1 MRPSSVLLT
10 ATASLLALAATS
22 ARAAD
27 AASAPAA
34 ETAPAPAA
42 DPMVDADGSPLG
54 TIVVNGEKREVNL
67 QTAPIAISTV
77 SADALRQR
85 NATELADLNGFVP
98 GLTVTKSEGNERVI
112 AIRGVG
118 YETAQNPNSQPG
130 VAFHID
136 GVYIAH
142 VVALNQDLLD
152 VDHVEVLRGPQGT
165 VFGQTSTGGAVNVIT
180 RKPVLGEYTGEAQVS
195 YGNYNYVRAM
205 GTLNVPIAETLAL
218 RGTVQYL
225 RHDGYGYAVGVPGYA
240 RYPLDDANNIGG
252 HVSLL
257 WQPSPDT
264 SVTLSAQ
271 SFDASHNAAL
281 QKCLLCSTDPAAGS
295 TTYIAD
301 PNADP
306 RVVSQD
312 FGGKYVTKTRMAY
325 LSIAQTI
332 DDKVVLK
339 SVTAYQY
346 LNKNQSGDNDRFI
359 YANYHDNIVKWQD
372 MSSTWTQEVSASST
386 PNKSLEWVVGGFYL
400 RQHALQNIMEYTTGG
415 FSIDPATGQAVS
427 FQTDSPYQHASW
439 AGYGQAIFHATDT
452 LDLIAGARYS
462 WDKISAQPVQYFA
475 TVPERIATSDALT
488 GKVSVQYQVTPT
500 NMLYVT
506 GSKGYKP
513 SGVTFAGNSIFVKST
528 YAKETVWAAE
538 VGSKNEFFDK
548 TLRLNV
554 AGYYYWYKDFQFT
567 AEDPVPFA
575 GGTANIPRAQTYG
588 VEFET
593 TWAPTKQLRFDG
605 TLALAEGK
613 FHGDYYTIDKQTAQ
627 DIRATTYAALGYP
640 AGWYYDPRVIAAVI
654 AASTNTNGK
663 KIPKLPGVQGS
674 FAATYTAP
682 VGPGELMLRGEV
694 VYRGKFNSRIFNV
707 PQFDTVPSYT
717 IGNLMIQY
725 QPDAS
730 PFTFSVTGTNITDK
744 AGVSNKFADPYG
756 SGTTSVEYI
765 PPRQVFATVGYKF

>member
-1 MRPSSVLLT
+1 MRASSVLLT
-10 ATASLLALAATS
+10 ATASLLALVAPFAATS
-22 ARAAD
+22 AWAAD
-27 AASAPAA
+27 AAP
-34 ETAPAPAA
+34 EPAPAPAA
-42 DPMVDADGSPLG
+42 AVDANGDPLG

-67 QTAPIAISTV
+67 QSAAIAISTV
-77 SADALRQR
+77 SDDALRQR

-165 VFGQTSTGGAVNVIT
+165 VFGQTSTGGAINVIT
-180 RKPVLGEYTGEAQVS
+180 RKPVLGVTTGEAQVS

-205 GTLNVPIAETLAL
+205 GTLNVPLAETLAV

-240 RYPLDDANNIGG
+240 KYPLDDANNLGA

-271 SFDASHNAAL
+271 TFDADHNAAL

-301 PNADP
+301 PSTNP
-306 RVVSQD
+306 RVVNQD
-312 FGGKYVTKTRMAY
+312 YGGKYNTKTRMAY

-332 DDKVVLK
+332 NDKVVLK

-346 LNKNQSGDNDRFI
+346 LNKNQSGDNDR
-359 YANYHDNIVKWQD
+359 YVYTNYHDNIVKWQD
-372 MSSTWTQEVSASST
+372 YSSTWTQEVSASST
-386 PNKSLEWVVGGFYL
+386 PNKSVEWVVGGFFL
-400 RQHALQNIMEYTTGG
+400 RQHALQNILEYTTGG
-415 FSIDPATGQAVS
+415 FSTDPSNGEAVS
-427 FQTDSPYQHASW
+427 FQTDSPYQHTSW
-439 AGYGQAIFHATDT
+439 AGYGQAIVHATDK

-475 TVPERIATSDALT
+475 VVTPRTSTSDAVT
-488 GKVSVQYQVTPT
+488 GKLSLQYQLDTDHMV
-500 NMLYVT
+500 YVT

-513 SGVTFAGNSIFVKST
+513 SGVTFAGSSIFVKDT
-528 YAKETVWAAE
+528 YKKETVWAAE
-538 VGSKNEFFDK
+538 IGSKNEFFNK
-548 TLRLNV
+548 TLRFNV

-588 VEFET
+588 IEFET

-605 TLALAEGK
+605 NLALAEGK

-627 DIRATTYAALGYP
+627 DVRATTYAALGYP
-640 AGWYYDPRVIAAVI
+640 SGWYYDPRVIAAVQ
-654 AASTNTNGK
+654 AAATNTNGK

-694 VYRGKFNSRIFNV
+694 IYRGKFNSRIFNV
-707 PQFDTVPSYT
+707 PQFDTVPAYT

-765 PPRQVFATVGYKF
+765 PPRQVFATVAYKF